1 MMPPWLHPRATP
13 VHPPDEE
20 FEGYV
25 ARRLAALRRLGDW
38 EETMRV
44 EEARRRGLE
53 LLSAAAEDEDD
64 PD

>member
-1 MMPPWLHPRATP
+1 MPAHDEKQLTP